1 LKKAKIA
8 ILLHGML
15 RSWKECST
23 CFSYIDTL
31 YEDVEFDFYLATWED
46 TNRVPINKG
55 QHENFSDNK
64 FLKLK
69 KYKFY
74 TEKEMIDNM
83 AVSPKNHFKKDLD
96 NKRFTAPYS
105 FLKQKV
111 VELASSSKIEYDAC
125 ILTRTD
131 VFIFR
136 ELLDSVRISA
146 LYDYDRVHSIP
157 DETKH
162 WLYYQLGDNIVYN
175 STGTRYENTSLFV
188 PRDLLWFGSQKAIFE
203 HRSFFDDSYK
213 FCKLSP
219 QGIHGYN
226 ASWLHFKKLYNC
238 KTSVRDCV
246 IVRATEIEKKEGV
259 PDKLQLMQTIEK
271 YGKNIYDTP
280 LEILQQKMWT

>member
-1 LKKAKIA
+1 MKKAKIA

-23 CFSYIDTL
+23 CFSYLNTVYD
-31 YEDVEFDFYLATWED
+31 DVEFDFYLATWKD
-46 TNRVPINKG
+46 TNRIPKNKG

-69 KYKFY
+69 KYKLY
-74 TEKEMIDNM
+74 TEKEMIDTM
-83 AVSPKNHFKKDLD
+83 AISFDSKK
-96 NKRFTAPYS
+96 FTAPYS

-146 LYDYDRVHSIP
+146 LYDRLHSVP
-157 DETKH
+157 DKTEH

-175 STGTRYENTSLFV
+175 STGTCYENESLFV

-203 HRSFFDDSYK
+203 HRSFFDDCYK
-213 FCKLSP
+213 FSKVLP

-226 ASWLHFKKLYNC
+226 ATWLQFKKLYNC

-246 IVRATEIEKKEGV
+246 IVRATEVGKKRGS

-271 YGKNIYDTP
+271 YGENIYDTSID
-280 LEILQQKMWT
+280 ILTKKMWI